1 MKVRNI
7 IGASL
12 LAGISYL
19 ASSCYKQEAKDCWHS
34 RENLLEEVMLDKPQ
48 TELNIIKSSF
58 RNGDIKVAEMQHKI
72 DSIVF
77 SDMFQGSELA
87 KDSNFISDYNEMM
100 AKTQT
105 PLTYGEFT
113 GQYVAD
119 LNKLDEMIS
128 EKVTVRE
135 MKNITNNQILPE
147 NGGAGY
153 LGTGRQYLL
162 DSISHSKLFEK
173 YKLLNESGLEKFKNL
188 CDKVRP

>member
-19 ASSCYKQEAKDCWHS
+19 AASCYKQEAKDCWHS